1 MSPDFYIPKMK
12 TALFVAPEF
21 TDFLVLVLCN
31 VHIRLHQE
39 STTRANNSDFPLWME
54 IACSPLYCHRKF
66 TVEISWNFVMS
77 VTTVLSFSYIQ
88 KKSWEIFNF
97 VTSQVIRFAY
107 IKISNNS
114 ATKSATTTK
123 QTPIFKTF
131 KAPSNKTIK
140 NSLHRRFKLLGLICG
155 LYKYYPLSQS
165 FARKNAVRARH
176 KCLW

>member
-1 MSPDFYIPKMK
+1 MKNRAYFTATAPPAAEPFKTPIHANQMTCDLSVNRVEILIVVLMSPDFYIPKMK

-97 VTSQVIRFAY
+97 LWRHKSSDLHTS
-107 IKISNNS
+107 
-114 ATKSATTTK
+114 KSRMAR
-123 QTPIFKTF
+123 QP
-131 KAPSNKTIK
+131 
-140 NSLHRRFKLLGLICG
+140 RV
-155 LYKYYPLSQS
+155 LSQ
-165 FARKNAVRARH
+165 
-176 KCLW
+176 